1 MIWLELESIVRFW
14 IGIQATATPP
24 GQEDARR
31 NKIPHLQIHS
41 HEILLITIIKP
52 EIFHKFVTFIEARCI
67 ESEQILYSIIIAI
80 NQ

>member
-24 GQEDARR
+24 GQEDARW

-52 EIFHKFVTFIEARCI
+52 EIFHKFVTFIEVREA
-67 ESEQILYSIIIAI
+67 SNDTKFYTV
-80 NQ
+80 